1 MNTTY
6 HKILRAILGLKN
18 GSSRIG
24 TLVRGGWLPLHYE
37 LALRGLVIYYKIQ
50 LNKSGDGMFT
60 QYSEFKQEDEFWEST
75 RIYEPCER
83 IIRFFDDFTEEGT
96 PDLLSF
102 TSAES
107 FKRELK
113 SAMFRQLSEFW
124 SSHPGSACTHEIC
137 PKWEP
142 RFLTPYNVSRRTESF
157 YYRLAF
163 TQNDLKPFLHS
174 IHRATEDTCRACS
187 NATETTTHIFFS
199 CPHYKSEQKRLMNA
213 CTAQKIDF
221 TKKALLSSPEIKHAV
236 ELFLK
241 KTVLAISDKERQTS

>member
-1 MNTTY
+1 
-6 HKILRAILGLKN
+6 
-18 GSSRIG
+18 
-24 TLVRGGWLPLHYE
+24 
-37 LALRGLVIYYKIQ
+37 
-50 LNKSGDGMFT
+50 MFT
-60 QYSEFKQEDEFWEST
+60 QYSEFKQDGEFWEST

-83 IIRFFDDFTEEGT
+83 IISSFDEFTEEGT

-102 TSAES
+102 TSVDS

-174 IHRATEDTCRACS
+174 IHRAPEDTCRACGC
-187 NATETTTHIFFS
+187 ATETASHIFFS

-213 CTAQKIDF
+213 CTAQKIEF
-221 TKKALLSSPEIKHAV
+221 TKKDLLSSPEIKHAV

-241 KTVLAISDKERQTS
+241 KTVLAISEKERQTS